1 MSIQSLL
8 KFRYAL
14 GQGAASFAV
23 DIEEAEHDGVS
34 EGIAAAVRLS
44 QHQIQRRNEKSFLKE
59 ESTGDAYNLFAF
71 PSGVLFNRF
80 EIQPS
85 LGED

>member
-59 ESTGDAYNLFAF
+59 ESTGN
-71 PSGVLFNRF
+71 SEVH
-80 EIQPS
+80 
-85 LGED
+85 

>member
-14 GQGAASFAV
+14 GQGIASFAV
-23 DIEEAEHDGVS
+23 DIEEAVHDGVS
-34 EGIAAAVRLS
+34 EGIATAVRLS

-59 ESTGDAYNLFAF
+59 ESTGN
-71 PSGVLFNRF
+71 SEVLYGHVWCSMSKMHHQHIIFT
-80 EIQPS
+80 
-85 LGED
+85 

>member
-14 GQGAASFAV
+14 GQGTASFAV
-23 DIEEAEHDGVS
+23 DIEEAVHDGVS
-34 EGIAAAVRLS
+34 EGIATAVRLS

-59 ESTGDAYNLFAF
+59 ESTVGTGWYWLIWEKD
-71 PSGVLFNRF
+71 V
-80 EIQPS
+80 EH
-85 LGED
+85 